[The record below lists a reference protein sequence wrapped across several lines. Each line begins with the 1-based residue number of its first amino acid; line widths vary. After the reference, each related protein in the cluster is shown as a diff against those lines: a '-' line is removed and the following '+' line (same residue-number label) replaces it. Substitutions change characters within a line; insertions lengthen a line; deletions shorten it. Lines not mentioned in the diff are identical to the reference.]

1 MIDDETR
8 KLDIAQIVA
17 MEYARKPGVACHVET
32 FGKDVAQVFHDA
44 YQALGCPAEPK
55 KYYDNSDQ
63 EEILA
68 KIRNSYS
75 GFRVSSADY
84 AKVQTKLK
92 QDTAAALKDLEAEK
106 VAKYNE
112 KVKASEQAIA
122 QKYGMSDYEQARDR
136 TDLGTKIEQA
146 IKSADDPKWTDHP
159 TRNGVYFIDCPFNS
173 MQARWVLVCL
183 GYVSWF
189 GDARSIHYTS
199 SGITRF
205 YGPMKAPE

>member
-1 MIDDETR
+1 MDEAR
-8 KLDIAQIVA
+8 KLDIAQIA
-17 MEYARKPGVACHVET
+17 ASEYARKNAESET
-32 FGKDVAQVFHDA
+32 YDVFGKQVAQVFKDA
-44 YQALGCPAEPK
+44 YEALGDKPEPK

-63 EEILA
+63 AEILSSLR
-68 KIRNSYS
+68 KSYS
-75 GFRVSSADY
+75 GLNPTFADY
-84 AKVQTKLK
+84 AKVTTQVK
-92 QDTAAALKDLEAEK
+92 QDTDAALKDLEAEK

-122 QKYGMSDYEQARDR
+122 QKYGMSDYERARDR

-146 IKSADDPKWTDHP
+146 IKSADEPKWTETP
-159 TRNGVYFIDCPFNS
+159 TKNGVYFIECPFNS

-183 GYVSWF
+183 GFVSWF